1 VEISLVKNVS
11 ILICLIISL
20 VVAVSLGIV
29 LSMGTLYMI
38 VKIYGNILG
47 YITDL
52 RIYIDLVILEHK
64 RINNLQEMDII
75 EKKEFFSSDEKKLI
89 EDLQN
94 IKYSK
99 PHQYLKI
106 LYN

>member
-1 VEISLVKNVS
+1 M
-11 ILICLIISL
+11 
-20 VVAVSLGIV
+20 VAVSLGIV

-75 EKKEFFSSDEKKLI
+75 EKKEFFSPDEKKLI